1 MQNKNI
7 SIQYKIYE
15 SVEELNDKDK
25 ELIEKALQASNTSYS
40 PYSKFKVGCAI
51 RMKNQDIIIGSNQEN
66 IAYPSGM
73 CAERVALYKSGVE
86 GKGQIETIAICAKDD
101 KGKPQT
107 AFPCGA
113 CRQVMMEYE
122 KQMSKQPINIL
133 VLRQDKTIISFDGV
147 DSLLPFSFE
156 F

>member
-7 SIQYKIYE
+7 FIQYKIYE

-101 KGKPQT
+101 KGKLQT

-147 DSLLPFSFE
+147 DSFLPFSFE